1 MKPPSVKRHF
11 YIQEIL
17 KKYMPHCNLY
27 QQVKMEQYKTQSDCN
42 DAVECDLIC
51 QCVAKDLVESHTF
64 EG

>member
-1 MKPPSVKRHF
+1 
-11 YIQEIL
+11 
-17 KKYMPHCNLY
+17 MPHCNLY

-64 EG
+64 EGWYVAVRDAHLAIQSIS